1 MKKIAIIVHGLSGG
15 GAERV
20 ASLLAS
26 YLADKDHEVL
36 YICAYNSMEE
46 DNKARYPLD
55 QRVAV
60 RYIPVKS
67 SVSPVRFME
76 RSIRIRQAVRD
87 FSPDWVFSLITYEA
101 VLTAFSKYPL
111 VYSLRNDPE
120 RSMTQG
126 FRSKLVETMLS
137 RAKKIVFQSQ
147 GAQDYFQG
155 KYKEKSVVIPN
166 PIDTKEL
173 PLWKDFDHEKRF
185 MTACRLKGQKNLT
198 MLVESFSMV
207 HREHPDYTLEIY
219 GKGPLENEL
228 TAQIHALNAENYIF
242 LKGFSSDIH
251 SVMVRSSGFLL
262 SSNHEGLSNSMLEAL
277 CMGVPCVC
285 TDCPPGS
292 VREYITNGEN
302 GFLTKVG
309 DAQDMK
315 EKICALIEN
324 EAMAHAFAERNM
336 AVRKKLDVAVIC
348 EEWARLIENG
358 K

>member
-26 YLADKDHEVL
+26 YLADNGYEVL
-36 YICAYNSMEE
+36 YICAYNSIEE
-46 DNKARYPLD
+46 DNKARYALD
-55 QRVAV
+55 PRVTV

-67 SVSPVRFME
+67 KLSPVRFME
-76 RSIRIRQAVRD
+76 RSIRIRKVVHD
-87 FSPDWVFSLITYEA
+87 FSPDQVVSLITYEA

-111 VYSLRNDPE
+111 IYSLRNDPE
-120 RSMTQG
+120 RSMSQG
-126 FRSKLVETMLS
+126 FRSRLVEIMLS
-137 RAKKIVFQSQ
+137 RANKIVFQSK
-147 GAQDYFQG
+147 GAQDFFRG
-155 KYKEKSVVIPN
+155 KYEGKSVVIPN

-173 PLWKDFDHEKRF
+173 PLWTDFDHEKRF
-185 MTACRLKGQKNLT
+185 MTACRLTWQKNLP
-198 MLVESFSMV
+198 MLVNAFSMV
-207 HREHPDYTLEIY
+207 HQEHPDYTLEIY
-219 GKGPLENEL
+219 GKGSLEDTL
-228 TAQIHALNAENYIF
+228 TAQIHALSADGYIF

-251 SVMVRSSGFLL
+251 SIMARSSGFVL

-277 CMGVPCVC
+277 CIGVPCVC

-292 VREYITNGEN
+292 VREYIANGEN

-324 EAMAHAFAERNM
+324 QALSPLFAERNA
-336 AVRKKLDVAVIC
+336 AVRKKLDVAFIC
-348 EEWARLIENG
+348 KEWARLFE
-358 K
+358 